1 MPYRNK
7 RILVADDNEDIL
19 NMLQTLLQSNGH
31 SADGATGGAMALK
44 MFNHARDTH
53 QPYDLLL
60 VDAAMPDLSG
70 YEVTE
75 KVRQTNAEIPILIF
89 TGHQEPIV
97 QPHARAVG
105 ATKVLYKPLDGQEL
119 LDAVR
124 AAL

>member
-7 RILVADDNEDIL
+7 RILVADDNADIL

-31 SADGATGGAMALK
+31 SADGAVDGKMALK
-44 MFNHARDTH
+44 MFFHATVTH

-60 VDAAMPDLSG
+60 LDAAMPDLSG

-75 KVRQTNAEIPILIF
+75 KVRQMNAAIPILIF
-89 TGHQEPIV
+89 TGHDEPIV
-97 QPHARAVG
+97 EPHARAVG
-105 ATKVLYKPLDGQEL
+105 ATKVLYKPLDAPTL

>member
-19 NMLQTLLQSNGH
+19 NMLQALLQSNGH
-31 SADGATGGAMALK
+31 SADGATDGKMALK
-44 MFNHARDTH
+44 MFYHARDTH

-60 VDAAMPDLSG
+60 IDAAMPDLSG

-75 KVRQTNAEIPILIF
+75 TIRKASEVPVLIF
-89 TGHQEPIV
+89 TGHDEPIV
-97 QPHARAVG
+97 EPHARAVG
-105 ATKVLYKPLDGQEL
+105 ATKVLYKPLDAPTL